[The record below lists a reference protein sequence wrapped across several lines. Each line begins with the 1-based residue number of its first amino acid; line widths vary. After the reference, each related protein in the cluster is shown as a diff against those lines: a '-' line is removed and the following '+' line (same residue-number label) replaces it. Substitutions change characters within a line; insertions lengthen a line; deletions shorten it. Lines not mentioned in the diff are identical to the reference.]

1 MGWAKGAAA
10 AGRPKLPK
18 LRCAKKQKKKQKK
31 KKAISIRSRRKANS
45 NLPARGSRASLRN
58 FGRPAA
64 AAPFA
69 HSMI

>member
-10 AGRPKLPK
+10 AGRPKLPE
-18 LRCAKKQKKKQKK
+18 LRCAKKKK
-31 KKAISIRSRRKANS
+31 KKVVSIRSRRKVKS
-45 NLPARGSRASLRN
+45 NLPLRGSRASLRN

-64 AAPFA
+64 AAAPFA